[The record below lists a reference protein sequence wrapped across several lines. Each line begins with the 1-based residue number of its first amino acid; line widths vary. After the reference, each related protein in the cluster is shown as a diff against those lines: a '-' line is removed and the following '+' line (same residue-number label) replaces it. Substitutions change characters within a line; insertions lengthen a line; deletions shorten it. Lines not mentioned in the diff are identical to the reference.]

1 MMGISLH
8 ATNGERG
15 DYRQATAAAFPHA
28 FHHTTVRHPQS
39 TTEHATQ
46 SLDRRLVC
54 DRRNALRLVVLR
66 ADRPLAPRHHRL
78 PLQVHVGAVL
88 LRLLLLLCVRLH
100 AADELVSAPGVADV
114 LDADVDALLDV
125 AVADLSV
132 ENDADGGL
140 CDVVDDTSLAVVDL
154 AGAVS
159 IAATRTIPNPFAQ
172 PVPLL
177 SRLLHPPLLYRLDH
191 AYLVWHTLLDSTVCD
206 HINDVSDLVL
216 LEVGPERDHT
226 LLLEVAGEG

>member
-1 MMGISLH
+1 MGISLH

-15 DYRQATAAAFPHA
+15 DYQQATAAAFLHA

-78 PLQVHVGAVL
+78 PLQVHVSAVL

-159 IAATRTIPNPFAQ
+159 IAATDMPNTQSLCAASSA
-172 PVPLL
+172 PLAIVASSAL
-177 SRLLHPPLLYRLDH
+177 VSTRPCLPCMAYPSGQHRLRPHQRCLRPCT
-191 AYLVWHTLLDSTVCD
+191 A
-206 HINDVSDLVL
+206 
-216 LEVGPERDHT
+216 
-226 LLLEVAGEG
+226 